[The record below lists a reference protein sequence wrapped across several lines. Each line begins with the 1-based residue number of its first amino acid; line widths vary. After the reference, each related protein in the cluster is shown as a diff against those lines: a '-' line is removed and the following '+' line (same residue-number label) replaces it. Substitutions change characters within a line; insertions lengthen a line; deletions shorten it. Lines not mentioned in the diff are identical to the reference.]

1 MNRGDSQRV
10 EVVLYLVEQR
20 LRVAS
25 DCQRLAIAL
34 KSPVRK
40 SAALSSPFSKLV
52 RCGSWAALLEFPSP
66 VSFWSKKEKA
76 DKNLL
81 FS

>member
-1 MNRGDSQRV
+1 M
-10 EVVLYLVEQR
+10 LYLVGQR
-20 LRVAS
+20 LRAAP

-66 VSFWSKKEKA
+66 ASFWSKKEK